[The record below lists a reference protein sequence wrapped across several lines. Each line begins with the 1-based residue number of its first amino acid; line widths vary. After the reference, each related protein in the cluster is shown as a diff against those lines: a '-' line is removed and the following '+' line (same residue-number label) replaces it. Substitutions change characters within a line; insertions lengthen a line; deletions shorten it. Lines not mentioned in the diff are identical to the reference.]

1 MGEFQLVTSNMVRLL
16 NLMRVYQFREELIR
30 GLRIQIKEKKKK
42 IEEIQNQ
49 LNEAK
54 EVLQQSLD
62 TLQQVEKDRDN
73 SENTSQNE
81 TQNRAL
87 KELITG
93 LSHILQNNK

>member
-1 MGEFQLVTSNMVRLL
+1 MVRLL

-73 SENTSQNE
+73 SENTSHNE
-81 TQNRAL
+81 TQDRAL

-93 LSHILQNNK
+93 LSHILQNSK

>member
-1 MGEFQLVTSNMVRLL
+1 MVRLL

-73 SENTSQNE
+73 SENPSQNE

>member
-81 TQNRAL
+81 TQDRAL

-93 LSHILQNNK
+93 LSHILQNSK